1 MTGAVQPPHPKF
13 NLLKLIISLGL
24 LILILAGLTLLP
36 VKDYL
41 FSLLEWT
48 RNLGM
53 WGPLIIILFYILA
66 SVIFFPGWILTVGAG
81 FLFGVVWGTATISIG
96 STLGAAAAFLAG
108 RTLARNWISKK
119 VSPNPKFAAL
129 DEAVEQHGFKLVLL
143 LRLSPI
149 FPFNLL
155 NYALGLTQVRFWH
168 YALAS
173 WIGML
178 PGTLMYV
185 YLGTA
190 ARSLTEIATGGLKEG
205 KVQQISFWIGL
216 GATVMV
222 AILVTRIA
230 QKSLKSAAGRVGGNN
245 G

>member
-81 FLFGVVWGTATISIG
+81 FLFGVVVYTI
-96 STLGAAAAFLAG
+96 
-108 RTLARNWISKK
+108 N
-119 VSPNPKFAAL
+119 
-129 DEAVEQHGFKLVLL
+129 
-143 LRLSPI
+143 
-149 FPFNLL
+149 
-155 NYALGLTQVRFWH
+155 
-168 YALAS
+168 
-173 WIGML
+173 
-178 PGTLMYV
+178 
-185 YLGTA
+185 
-190 ARSLTEIATGGLKEG
+190 
-205 KVQQISFWIGL
+205 
-216 GATVMV
+216 
-222 AILVTRIA
+222 
-230 QKSLKSAAGRVGGNN
+230 
-245 G
+245 